1 MRNCQRALP
10 AEIAPG
16 GTPAADTGHWRGS
29 NDLQEI
35 TVRKWLRA
43 LPAGAVTVSFS
54 YALIIHH
61 PFQKSFP
68 KNSHLMI
75 PGKILSLLLYYY
87 IYYYII
93 IILIMIRG
101 RFSDPHPR
109 VFRLS
114 NRRFSGCLVSF
125 RIDRILFL

>member
-75 PGKILSLLLYYY
+75 LHIPLFPGKTKAY
-87 IYYYII
+87 
-93 IILIMIRG
+93 
-101 RFSDPHPR
+101 PR
-109 VFRLS
+109 ELE
-114 NRRFSGCLVSF
+114 GKL
-125 RIDRILFL
+125 